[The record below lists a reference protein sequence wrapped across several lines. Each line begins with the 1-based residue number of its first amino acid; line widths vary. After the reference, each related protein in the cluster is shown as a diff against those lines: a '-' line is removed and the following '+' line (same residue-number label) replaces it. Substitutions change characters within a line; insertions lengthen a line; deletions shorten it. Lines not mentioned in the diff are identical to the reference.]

1 MSNSSRV
8 VSLDDKID
16 VLTVPEYADEIF
28 QNEKLK
34 KSDGPHGKTKLQE
47 PRFWMPKAN
56 YMESQPDINQK
67 MRKILVDWLL
77 KVHTKFKLLPE
88 TLFLTVN
95 IIDRYLSEEEVTRKI
110 LQLVGVTAMHIAC
123 KYEEIYPPESN
134 DFVYITDNAYSKK
147 ELLDTEYKILKKLNF
162 NLTFPSAFR
171 YLERF

>member
-1 MSNSSRV
+1 MR
-8 VSLDDKID
+8 LDDKID

-28 QNEKLK
+28 QNAKL
-34 KSDGPHGKTKLQE
+34 SNTQQTQHSQSRAKLQE
-47 PRFWMPKAN
+47 YRFWMPRAD
-56 YMESQPDINQK
+56 YMDSQPDINQK

-95 IIDRYLSEEEVTRKI
+95 IIDRYLSHEEVTRKV
-110 LQLVGVTAMHIAC
+110 LQLVGVAAMHIAC

-147 ELLDTEYKILKKLNF
+147 ELLETEYKILKTLNF
-162 NLTFPSAFR
+162 NLTFVSAFR